1 MRYEDHY
8 DGYNYDYDELVE
20 NTEDLG
26 LDEEP
31 WMDGY
36 EDSEED
42 DDEVDHNNGIDHGYG
57 DAQYGVTLT
66 GIIRVMVEAIMTVMM
81 LVMTVTAC

>member
-1 MRYEDHY
+1 MRYEDYY

-31 WMDGY
+31 WMD
-36 EDSEED
+36 DED
-42 DDEVDHNNGIDHGYG
+42 DVPSYG
-57 DAQYGVTLT
+57 KNYYTDDDD
-66 GIIRVMVEAIMTVMM
+66 
-81 LVMTVTAC
+81 

>member
-8 DGYNYDYDELVE
+8 DGYDYDYDELVE

-31 WMDGY
+31 WMQDA
-36 EDSEED
+36 EED
-42 DDEVDHNNGIDHGYG
+42 EVPSYGKNYYPSIEEEDE
-57 DAQYGVTLT
+57 
-66 GIIRVMVEAIMTVMM
+66 
-81 LVMTVTAC
+81 

>member
-1 MRYEDHY
+1 MRYEDYY

-31 WMDGY
+31 WMNDL
-36 EDSEED
+36 EEEED
-42 DDEVDHNNGIDHGYG
+42 DEVPSYGKNYYPSIEDDED
-57 DAQYGVTLT
+57 
-66 GIIRVMVEAIMTVMM
+66 
-81 LVMTVTAC
+81 

>member
-1 MRYEDHY
+1 MRYEDYY

-31 WMDGY
+31 WMQDV
-36 EDSEED
+36 EED
-42 DDEVDHNNGIDHGYG
+42 DEVPSYG
-57 DAQYGVTLT
+57 KNYYPSIQDN
-66 GIIRVMVEAIMTVMM
+66 ED
-81 LVMTVTAC
+81 

>member
-1 MRYEDHY
+1 MRYEDYY

-31 WMDGY
+31 WMQDT
-36 EDSEED
+36 EED
-42 DDEVDHNNGIDHGYG
+42 DEVPSHDKNYYPSIEDEN
-57 DAQYGVTLT
+57 
-66 GIIRVMVEAIMTVMM
+66 E
-81 LVMTVTAC
+81 

>member
-1 MRYEDHY
+1 MTRYEDNY

-31 WMDGY
+31 WMQDV
-36 EDSEED
+36 EEED
-42 DDEVDHNNGIDHGYG
+42 DEVPSYGKNYYPSISEDEQD
-57 DAQYGVTLT
+57 
-66 GIIRVMVEAIMTVMM
+66 
-81 LVMTVTAC
+81 

>member
-26 LDEEP
+26 LNEEP
-31 WMDGY
+31 WMDGN
-36 EDSEED
+36 EED
-42 DDEVDHNNGIDHGYG
+42 DEVPSYGKNYYPSISEDEQDWFLCVLLGG
-57 DAQYGVTLT
+57 T
-66 GIIRVMVEAIMTVMM
+66 RP
-81 LVMTVTAC
+81 

>member
-1 MRYEDHY
+1 MRYEDYY

-31 WMDGY
+31 WMDSY

-42 DDEVDHNNGIDHGYG
+42 DEVPSYGKNYYPSIEDED
-57 DAQYGVTLT
+57 
-66 GIIRVMVEAIMTVMM
+66 E
-81 LVMTVTAC
+81 

>member
-1 MRYEDHY
+1 MRYSDDYEQY
-8 DGYNYDYDELVE
+8 DYDYDELAE
-20 NTEDLG
+20 NAEDLG

-42 DDEVDHNNGIDHGYG
+42 DEVPSYG
-57 DAQYGVTLT
+57 RNYYPSIEDDQD
-66 GIIRVMVEAIMTVMM
+66 
-81 LVMTVTAC
+81 

>member
-1 MRYEDHY
+1 MRYEDYY

-31 WMDGY
+31 WMQDA
-36 EDSEED
+36 EED
-42 DDEVDHNNGIDHGYG
+42 EVPSYGKNYYPSIEDEN
-57 DAQYGVTLT
+57 
-66 GIIRVMVEAIMTVMM
+66 E
-81 LVMTVTAC
+81 

>member
-1 MRYEDHY
+1 MRYEDYY

-31 WMDGY
+31 WMQDA
-36 EDSEED
+36 EED
-42 DDEVDHNNGIDHGYG
+42 DEVPSYGKNYYPSIEDED
-57 DAQYGVTLT
+57 
-66 GIIRVMVEAIMTVMM
+66 E
-81 LVMTVTAC
+81 

>member
-1 MRYEDHY
+1 MRYEDYY

-31 WMDGY
+31 WMQDAE
-36 EDSEED
+36 EDDEVPSYGKNYYPDISEED
-42 DDEVDHNNGIDHGYG
+42 ND
-57 DAQYGVTLT
+57 
-66 GIIRVMVEAIMTVMM
+66 
-81 LVMTVTAC
+81 

>member
-1 MRYEDHY
+1 MRYEDYY

-31 WMDGY
+31 WMKDVE
-36 EDSEED
+36 EDTEED
-42 DDEVDHNNGIDHGYG
+42 DEVPSYGKNYYPSISEDEQD
-57 DAQYGVTLT
+57 
-66 GIIRVMVEAIMTVMM
+66 
-81 LVMTVTAC
+81 